1 MTYETPVLLA
11 LDDLA
16 GAASGC
22 DGNCSTG
29 GNGSEPPKE
38 PEAPVVE

>member
-1 MTYETPVLLA
+1 MYESPVLFD

-16 GAASGC
+16 GAADGC
-22 DGNCSTG
+22 GTNCSTG